1 MKPLNAEM
9 LDRPPTLG
17 RLGMLGMLWSKPGP
31 GPGLGYA
38 VVLVVG
44 TSPSFTA
51 ILPQCQ
57 IAADYIGTLGCTLPL
72 LCIC

>member
-1 MKPLNAEM
+1 MKPLNPEM

-31 GPGLGYA
+31 GPGLGCA

-44 TSPSFTA
+44 WSLSTWAAEPK
-51 ILPQCQ
+51 
-57 IAADYIGTLGCTLPL
+57 AADTGAWVGLRFGCW
-72 LCIC
+72 C